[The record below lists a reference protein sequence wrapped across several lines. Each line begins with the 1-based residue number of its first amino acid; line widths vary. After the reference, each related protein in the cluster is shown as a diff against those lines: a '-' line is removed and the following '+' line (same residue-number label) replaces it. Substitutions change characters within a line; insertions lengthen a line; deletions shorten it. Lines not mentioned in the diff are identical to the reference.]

1 MDAPTVYHA
10 DPVSGLPVGTSPA
23 DASPLEP
30 GEWLV
35 PAHATLDAPP
45 KLPAGFAAVLQDG
58 EWTSVEDHRG
68 EKVWT
73 AEGAFI
79 EIAEVGPLPDGASA
93 TMPEAVRLKQE
104 ADRLTARRTQ
114 RDRLLTACDWTQ
126 LGDAPLTADS
136 KAAWVAYRQALRD
149 LDMSASDWPAA
160 PGDA

>member
-1 MDAPTVYHA
+1 MDAPIVYHA
-10 DPVSGLPVGTSPA
+10 DPVTGLPVGSSPA

-35 PAHATLDAPP
+35 PAHATLEAPP

-58 EWTSVEDHRG
+58 EWVPVEDHRG

-73 AEGAFI
+73 AEGQYI
-79 EIAEVGPLPDGASA
+79 EIAEIGPLPEGASS
-93 TMPEAVRLKQE
+93 TMPDSVREQLE
-104 ADRLTARRTQ
+104 ADRVTARRAQ

-149 LDMSASDWPAA
+149 LDMSASDWPTR